1 MTLYDQISNVLQK
14 GEVQEVKSL
23 IKKGLDEGAK
33 AEEILNNGL
42 LKGMNEIGEK
52 WKKGEIFV
60 PEVLIA
66 AQAMGGGMEIL
77 EQILINDNVKAKGTV
92 VIGTVKG
99 DLHDIGKN
107 LVAMMMKGA
116 GYKVIDLGV
125 DVSAEQFI
133 EAAEK
138 NQASVVCMS
147 SLLTTTMPYI
157 KTVVDAFKNKGLRD
171 KYIIMAGGAPITE
184 EYVKEVGGDFYSK
197 DAVEAADK
205 LAEIIK

>member
-1 MTLYDQISNVLQK
+1 MVLYNEISKVLQR
-14 GEVQEVKSL
+14 GETEEVQSL
-23 IKKGLDEGAK
+23 IKKGLEQGSK
-33 AEEILNNGL
+33 AEDILNEGL
-42 LKGMNEIGEK
+42 LKGMMEMGER

-66 AQAMGGGMEIL
+66 AQAMGGAMEVLEEIL
-77 EQILINDNVKAKGTV
+77 IKDNVKTKGIV

-125 DVSAEQFI
+125 DVSADTFI
-133 EAAEK
+133 ETAEEH
-138 NQASVVCMS
+138 NANFVCMS

-157 KTVVDAFKNKGLRD
+157 KTVIDEFKNRGLRD
-171 KYIIMAGGAPITE
+171 KYIIMAGGAPVTE
-184 EYVKEVGGDFYSK
+184 EYVKEVGGDYYTK

-205 LAEIIK
+205 LSEVMQ

>member
-1 MTLYDQISNVLQK
+1 MVLYNEISKVLQR
-14 GEVQEVKSL
+14 GETEEVQSL
-23 IKKGLDEGAK
+23 IKKGLEEGSK
-33 AEEILNNGL
+33 AEDILNEGL
-42 LKGMNEIGEK
+42 LKGMMEMGER

-66 AQAMGGGMEIL
+66 AQAMGGAMEVLEEIL
-77 EQILINDNVKAKGTV
+77 IKDNVKTKGIV

-125 DVSAEQFI
+125 DVSADTFI
-133 EAAEK
+133 ETAEEH
-138 NQASVVCMS
+138 NANFVCMS

-157 KTVVDAFKNKGLRD
+157 KTVIDEFKNRGLRD
-171 KYIIMAGGAPITE
+171 KYIIMAGGAPVTE
-184 EYVKEVGGDFYSK
+184 EYVKEVGGDYYTK

-205 LAEIIK
+205 LSEVMQ

>member
-1 MTLYDQISNVLQK
+1 MVLYDEISKVLQR
-14 GEVQEVKSL
+14 GETEEVQSL
-23 IKKGLDEGAK
+23 IKKGLEEGSK
-33 AEEILNNGL
+33 AEDILNEGL
-42 LKGMNEIGEK
+42 LKGMMEMGER

-66 AQAMGGGMEIL
+66 AQAMGGAMEVL
-77 EQILINDNVKAKGTV
+77 EQTLIKDNVKTKGTV

-125 DVSAEQFI
+125 DVSADTFI
-133 EAAEK
+133 ETAEEH
-138 NQASVVCMS
+138 NANFVCMS

-157 KTVVDAFKNKGLRD
+157 KTVIDEFKNRGLRD
-171 KYIIMAGGAPITE
+171 KYIIMAGGAPVTE
-184 EYVKEVGGDFYSK
+184 EYVKEVGGDYYTK

-205 LAEIIK
+205 LSEVMQ